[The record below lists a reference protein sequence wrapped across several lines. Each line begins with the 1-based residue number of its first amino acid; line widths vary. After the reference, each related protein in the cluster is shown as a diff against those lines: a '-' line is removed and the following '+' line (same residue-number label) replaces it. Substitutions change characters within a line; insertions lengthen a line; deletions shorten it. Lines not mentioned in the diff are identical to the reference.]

1 MFGFFSRKKLKIDS
15 RTICDRGLAR
25 GDNQDCVFE
34 DAGNGLFCV
43 ADGMGGGE
51 AGAVAS
57 RIVCEEVYGQ
67 GEWTSFDAQVLA
79 ADSAV
84 IRANQ
89 RIRDYAAA
97 HGFDRM
103 GSTVAALLIDVN
115 DPTRAAIVH
124 VGDSR
129 VYRRRGIRLE
139 RLTED
144 HRVTA
149 YSHLLTKA
157 VGGADVLE
165 PDWMRASVQKG
176 DVWVVCSDGVH
187 EMIPESTINA
197 LIAHGGSA
205 SDIAERIEKSVRN
218 AGARDNYSVIVV
230 KT

>member
-34 DAGNGLFCV
+34 DAENGLFCV

-129 VYRRRGIRLE
+129 VYRRRGIRLK

-165 PDWMRASVQKG
+165 PDWMRASVQKD

-187 EMIPESTINA
+187 EMIPDSTLNA

-218 AGARDNYSVIVV
+218 AGARDNYSIVVV